1 MVGAAFI
8 DLNTRTLNVCEFID
22 DDHLSNVYVSL
33 YHAQDAL
40 ERLWTDVGRHIY
52 APCHDRSESLVVQ
65 VGATECLLAQED
77 EAETT
82 RILTVLEACNVLDT
96 PKRKGGDHATHQF
109 SVRRGVPCSQFF
121 PPPRR

>member
-1 MVGAAFI
+1 M
-8 DLNTRTLNVCEFID
+8 
-22 DDHLSNVYVSL
+22 
-33 YHAQDAL
+33 
-40 ERLWTDVGRHIY
+40 
-52 APCHDRSESLVVQ
+52 VQ

-96 PKRKGGDHATHQF
+96 PKRKGNSTWPLATF
-109 SVRRGVPCSQFF
+109 PPGEVWTLLTVL